1 MTHLIAFPGVDAAA
15 PHLHGPVQAS
25 RPLFAL
31 PQRPRRVRFSGG
43 YVLSPDPASS
53 DAEAALRPG
62 PWTRLTHALIAA
74 SVFLLLP
81 SGLQIFNAHPA
92 LYTGEVSRFDSPWLE
107 IGARERGE
115 AMEGYLRIGGREFET
130 TGVLGWSGP
139 PGEAEKRAFPAWTTL
154 PGYRSLATGR
164 NWHLA
169 AAWGLGL
176 GLAAY
181 LVGGLAGGRL
191 RRNLVPT
198 RAMLAPRA
206 VLADLAAHLTLRL
219 PESGGYNLL
228 QRLAYLAVVVLILP
242 AMIVSGLAMSPAV
255 HAAAPWTGDVFGGR
269 QSARS
274 AHFLGAGL
282 LALFIGVHLLMLL
295 LHHPLRRLRGMT
307 LGVRETRP

>member
-1 MTHLIAFPGVDAAA
+1 MAHLVAFPGVDAAA
-15 PHLHGPVQAS
+15 PHLHGPVQAV
-25 RPLFAL
+25 RPFAL
-31 PQRPRRVRFSGG
+31 PQRLRRVRFPGG
-43 YVLSPDPASS
+43 YVLTPDPASS
-53 DAEAALRPG
+53 DAEAARRPG

-92 LYTGEVSRFDSPWLE
+92 LYTGEVSRFDSPWME

-115 AMEGYLRIGGREFET
+115 AMQGYLRIGGREFDT

-139 PGEAEKRAFPAWTTL
+139 PGAAEKRAFPAWATL

-169 AAWGLGL
+169 AAWGLGM
-176 GLAAY
+176 GLTAY
-181 LVGGLAGGRL
+181 LVAGLAGGRL
-191 RRNLVPT
+191 RRSLVPT

-219 PESGGYNLL
+219 PEAGGYNLL
-228 QRLAYLAVVVLILP
+228 QRLAYLGVLVLVLP

-255 HAAAPWTGDVFGGR
+255 HAAAPWTGDIFGGR

-274 AHFLGAGL
+274 AHFLGACL
-282 LALFIGVHLLMLL
+282 LVLFIGAHLFMLL
-295 LHHPLRRLRGMT
+295 LHKPLRRLRGMT
-307 LGVRETRP
+307 LGERETRP

>member
-1 MTHLIAFPGVDAAA
+1 M
-15 PHLHGPVQAS
+15 
-25 RPLFAL
+25 
-31 PQRPRRVRFSGG
+31 
-43 YVLSPDPASS
+43 SPDPASS

-181 LVGGLAGGRL
+181 LVAGLAGGRL
-191 RRNLVPT
+191 RRSLVPT

-219 PESGGYNLL
+219 PEAGGYNLL
-228 QRLAYLAVVVLILP
+228 QRLAYLGVVVLVLP

-255 HAAAPWTGDVFGGR
+255 HSAAPWTGDIFGGR

-274 AHFLGAGL
+274 AHFLGACL
-282 LALFIGVHLLMLL
+282 LVLFIGAHLFMLL
-295 LHHPLRRLRGMT
+295 LHKPLRRLRGMT
-307 LGVRETRP
+307 LGERETRP